1 MNQFW
6 YYYIRLKYGGN
17 AKLGYMNTDSFI
29 FHVKIEDIYKHIVE
43 DAEVRFDTWNCKLDR
58 SLANGKHKKVIGLVK
73 DELVGQI
80 LK

>member
-6 YYYIRLKYGGN
+6 YYYIRPKYGGN

-29 FHVKIEDIYKHIVE
+29 FHVKTEDIYKHIVE
-43 DAEVRFDTWNCKLDR
+43 DAEVRFDTWNYKLDR
-58 SLANGKHKKVIGLVK
+58 SLTNGKHEKVIGLMK

-80 LK
+80 MK